1 MAKSSTS
8 INAVK
13 FRLGRV
19 AKDWGELAA
28 ILRQAAA
35 EPGYCGPDVE
45 PVERVAGDLA
55 VVRSAVHN
63 WVLDEALRRRP
74 RPGLRGPAARVVR
87 ELFRG

>member
-1 MAKSSTS
+1 MAKSSIS

-45 PVERVAGDLA
+45 PVELVAGDLA
-55 VVRSAVHN
+55 VVRSAG
-63 WVLDEALRRRP
+63 RP